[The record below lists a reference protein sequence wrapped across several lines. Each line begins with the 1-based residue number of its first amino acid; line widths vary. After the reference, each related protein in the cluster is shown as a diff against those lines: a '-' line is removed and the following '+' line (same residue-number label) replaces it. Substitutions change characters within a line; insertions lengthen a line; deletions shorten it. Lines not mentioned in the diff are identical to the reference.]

1 MSTVESKTQKPVV
14 GLVGLGAMGK
24 GVALNLLRKGFAVVG
39 FDVNPEALKWLES
52 EGGKTAPSLRE
63 GAGQVDILVSFVVN
77 DTQTEAVL
85 FGPNGAV
92 DALKPDALVLTC
104 STMPPSYVQAL
115 GERLLAKGI
124 GLVDA
129 PVTGGQVGAHAGTL
143 TIMAAGRPA
152 DVARAKPVL
161 EAFGKGV
168 YVLGDQPGMGSQMKV
183 INQLLC
189 GVHLAAAGEA
199 LALARRCGLPLD
211 TSLEILRSGAA
222 SSWMLG
228 DRGPR
233 MVKESFDDITSAV
246 NIFVKDLSLVVDAAR
261 QSTFPAPIA
270 NAAYLSF
277 LSTAAKGWGLLD
289 DSAVFKHYSQLN
301 EAS

>member
-1 MSTVESKTQKPVV
+1 M
-14 GLVGLGAMGK
+14 
-24 GVALNLLRKGFAVVG
+24 
-39 FDVNPEALKWLES
+39 DV
-52 EGGKTAPSLRE
+52 
-63 GAGQVDILVSFVVN
+63 LVSFVVN
-77 DTQTEAVL
+77 DAQTEAVL
-85 FGPNGAV
+85 FGTDGAV
-92 DALKPDALVLTC
+92 GALKPNALVVTC
-104 STMPPSYVQAL
+104 STMPPSYVQSL
-115 GERLLAKGI
+115 GQRLQAKGL

-143 TIMAAGRPA
+143 TIMAAGEPDHVRK
-152 DVARAKPVL
+152 AKPVL
-161 EAFGKGV
+161 EAFGKRV
-168 YVLGDQPGMGSQMKV
+168 YVLGDEPGMGSQMKV

-199 LALARRCGLPLD
+199 LALAKRSKLPLD
-211 TSLEILRSGAA
+211 TSLEILKSGAA

-233 MVKESFDDITSAV
+233 MVNESFEDITSAV

-277 LSTAAKGWGLLD
+277 LSATAKGWGSLD
-289 DSAVFKHYSQLN
+289 DSAIFKHYSQLN
-301 EAS
+301 DAS

>member
-1 MSTVESKTQKPVV
+1 MSSVQKENTKPVV

-24 GVALNLLRKGFAVVG
+24 GVALNLLSKGYDVVG
-39 FDVNPEALKWLES
+39 FDVNSEALRWLES
-52 EGGKTAPSLRE
+52 QGGKTSPSLRQ
-63 GAGQVDILVSFVVN
+63 GAGSVDILISFVVN
-77 DTQTEAVL
+77 DAQTESAL
-85 FGPNGAV
+85 FDQDGA
-92 DALKPDALVLTC
+92 LESLQSHALVVTC
-104 STMPPSYVQAL
+104 STMPPSYVQSL
-115 GERLLAKGI
+115 GKRLQARGI

-143 TIMAAGRPA
+143 TIMAAGHPVH
-152 DVARAKPVL
+152 VACVKPVL
-161 EAFGKGV
+161 ETFGKSV
-168 YVLGDQPGMGSQMKV
+168 YVLGDEPGMGSQMKV

-199 LALARRCGLPLD
+199 LALARRAGLPLD
-211 TSLEILRSGAA
+211 TSLEILKSGAA

-233 MVKESFDDITSAV
+233 MVRESFDDITSAV
-246 NIFVKDLSLVVDAAR
+246 NIFVKDLGLVVDAAR

-277 LSTAAKGWGLLD
+277 LATAAKGWGALD
-289 DSAVFKHYSQLN
+289 DSAVFKHYSQIN
-301 EAS
+301 AE

>member
-1 MSTVESKTQKPVV
+1 MTNSKTAEQTI

-24 GVALNLLRKGFAVVG
+24 GVALNLLSKGYQVIG
-39 FDVNPEALKWLES
+39 FDVNQDALKWLATK
-52 EGGKTAPSLRE
+52 GGEPARSLKEDVGR
-63 GAGQVDILVSFVVN
+63 VDVLISFVVN
-77 DTQTEAVL
+77 DAQTEAVL

-92 DALKPDALVLTC
+92 DALKPNALVVTC
-104 STMPPSYVQAL
+104 STMPPSYVQSL
-115 GERLLAKGI
+115 GHRLEAKGI

-129 PVTGGQVGAHAGTL
+129 PVTGGQVGANAGTL
-143 TIMAAGRPA
+143 TIMAAGKPEYLSKT
-152 DVARAKPVL
+152 KPVL
-161 EAFGKGV
+161 ETFGSRV
-168 YVLGDQPGMGSQMKV
+168 YILGDEPGMGSQMKV

-199 LALARRCGLPLD
+199 LALAKRSNLPLD
-211 TSLEILRSGAA
+211 TSLEILKSGAA
-222 SSWMLG
+222 SSWMLC

-233 MVKESFDDITSAV
+233 MVSESFDDITSAV

-277 LSTAAKGWGLLD
+277 LSTAAKGLGLKD
-289 DSAVFKHYSQLN
+289 DSAVFKHYVQLN
-301 EAS
+301 DVS

>member
-1 MSTVESKTQKPVV
+1 MSTVHSNPKNLVV

-24 GVALNLLRKGFAVVG
+24 GVALNLLRKGFTVVG
-39 FDVNPEALKWLES
+39 FDVNSEALRWLEGQ
-52 EGGKTAPSLRE
+52 GGKTAPNLRE

-77 DTQTEAVL
+77 DAQTEAVL

-92 DALKPDALVLTC
+92 DGLKPDALVVTC
-104 STMPPSYVQAL
+104 STMPPSYVQSL
-115 GERLLAKGI
+115 GERLRAKGI

-143 TIMAAGRPA
+143 TIMAAGNPA
-152 DVARAKPVL
+152 HVARAKPVL
-161 EAFGKGV
+161 DAFGKSV

-199 LALARRCGLPLD
+199 LALARRSGLPLD
-211 TSLEILRSGAA
+211 TSLEILKSGAA

-233 MVKESFDDITSAV
+233 MVQESFDDVTSAV
-246 NIFVKDLSLVVDAAR
+246 NIFVKDLGLVVDAAR
-261 QSTFPAPIA
+261 QSTFPTPIA

-277 LSTAAKGWGLLD
+277 LSTTAKGWGLLD
-289 DSAVFKHYSQLN
+289 DSAVFKHYCELN
-301 EAS
+301 QA

>member
-1 MSTVESKTQKPVV
+1 MTVQSHTSQPVV

-24 GVALNLLRKGFAVVG
+24 GVAHNLLHKGFSVVG
-39 FDVNPEALKWLES
+39 FDVNPEALKWLTS
-52 EGGKTAPSLRE
+52 EGGKAARSLRE
-63 GAGQVDILVSFVVN
+63 DVGQVDILVSFVVN
-77 DTQTEAVL
+77 DAQTEAVL
-85 FGPNGAV
+85 FGPEGAV
-92 DALKPDALVLTC
+92 GALKPNALVVTC
-104 STMPPSYVQAL
+104 STMPPSYVQTL
-115 GERLLAKGI
+115 GQRLASQGI

-129 PVTGGQVGAHAGTL
+129 PVTGGQVGAQAGTL
-143 TIMAAGRPA
+143 TIMAAGKP
-152 DVARAKPVL
+152 DHVARAKPVL
-161 EAFGKGV
+161 EAFGKSV
-168 YVLGDQPGMGSQMKV
+168 YVLGDEPGMGSQMKV

-199 LALARRCGLPLD
+199 LALARRCKLPLD
-211 TSLEILRSGAA
+211 TSLEILRSGSA

-233 MVKESFDDITSAV
+233 MVNESFDDITSAV

-301 EAS
+301 ETTS